1 MKRMFA
7 FVFGLATVTSAPAA
21 IVYQGRLATANGA
34 LTLKDVVDK
43 KMTFRV
49 YDEKGAERWS
59 TNLTVTVATDGSFSA
74 VLDAP
79 ELTAAIA
86 EDKAATVGLTVGDAP
101 ELQPRRRLLPVPVVE
116 RANTVSR
123 LDSATIV
130 ERLNAKGLVCGDLV
144 SASEVKVFGTF
155 DTPGPVRLRQCVV
168 GEYDTLKIGRGLAGV
183 SALGEPIEPVVGD
196 CLSAGESLAKA
207 PSDGLVFVSEVRTS
221 KGRLGFD
228 ETHVVGSSF
237 VQFCKA
243 GDEITSPVDIENYR
257 VIFYP
262 FRTDA
267 K

>member
-7 FVFGLATVTSAPAA
+7 FVFGLTMVASASAA

-34 LTLKDVVDK
+34 LTLNDVVDK

-49 YDEKGAERWS
+49 YDEKDAERWS

-79 ELTAAIA
+79 GLTEAIA
-86 EDKAATVGLTVGDAP
+86 ADKAATVGLSVGDAP
-101 ELQPRRRLLPVPVVE
+101 EIQPRRRLLPVPLVE

-123 LDSATIV
+123 LDPVTV
-130 ERLNAKGLVCGDLV
+130 VGRLNAKGLECGDLW
-144 SASEVKVFGTF
+144 SEGEVKVFGTF
-155 DTPGPVRLRQCVV
+155 GTPDPVRLRECVV
-168 GEYDTLKIGRGLAGV
+168 GEGSTLKLGRGCAGV
-183 SALGEPIEPVVGD
+183 SVFGKPVEDGFQ
-196 CLSAGESLAKA
+196 A
-207 PSDGLVFVSEVRTS
+207 PSDGVAFVSEISTRHQE
-221 KGRLGFD
+221 RFGFD
-228 ETHVVGSSF
+228 EIHVVGPSY

-243 GDEITSPVDIENYR
+243 GQGPVALREDFR